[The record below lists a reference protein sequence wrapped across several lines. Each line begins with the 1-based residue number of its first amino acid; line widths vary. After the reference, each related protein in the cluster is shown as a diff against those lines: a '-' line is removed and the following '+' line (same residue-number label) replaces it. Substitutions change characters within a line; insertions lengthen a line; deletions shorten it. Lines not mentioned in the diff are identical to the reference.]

1 MKSTAQHGSF
11 AFAQQTDDG
20 TCHLSFNAGETFNV
34 QIRMDQVPG
43 MIENLVRVLNADRK
57 RLFEET
63 VRLSDQ
69 IPVSA

>member
-11 AFAQQTDDG
+11 AFAQQTDEG
-20 TCHLSFNAGETFNV
+20 MCHLSFNAHETFNV

-43 MIENLVRVLNADRK
+43 MIDNLVRVLNADRQ

-69 IPVSA
+69 VSVKA